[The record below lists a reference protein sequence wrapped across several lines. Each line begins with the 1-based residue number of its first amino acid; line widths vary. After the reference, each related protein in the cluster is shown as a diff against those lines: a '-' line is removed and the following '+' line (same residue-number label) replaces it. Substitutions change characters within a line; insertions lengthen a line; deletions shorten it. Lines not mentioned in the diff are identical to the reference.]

1 MNPDLRLEEPYFRLD
16 ALLAAHAGLWRPQ
29 PFKARPPWCE
39 RWPALAAHV
48 LSLDEDAATALAGD
62 NRALMDMLGRFLPEL
77 ADLSAVTE
85 LPRLASSASPL
96 NEGRVLDLRWE
107 IPGRKA
113 SQIDAFAAAVG
124 RVRHP
129 LLDWCG
135 GKGHLG
141 RLLGGSWQVQVETL
155 DFDGVLCAA
164 GMALATRA
172 GVAQAFRVADA
183 LGEDALAGAPG
194 RHGVALHACGD
205 LHLRLVRHAAAAG
218 FAALDVA
225 PCCYHRTTAE
235 LAPALGGGSLQLDRD
250 GLRLAARDTVV
261 ASPRELG
268 RSKREQA
275 WKLGFVAWRREVMG
289 EGAYQTFKPVPDA
302 WLKGDFG
309 AFCRLLCE
317 REKLSMP
324 PPGDLAGLEAL
335 GWRRAA
341 EVSRLTLVRLAFRRP
356 LEVWLALD
364 RARCLEQQGYTVRLG
379 EFCPRQVTPR
389 NILISARR

>member
-1 MNPDLRLEEPYFRLD
+1 MTLAGTYSRLD
-16 ALLAAHAGLWRPQ
+16 SLLEMHGALWRAQ
-29 PFKARPPWCE
+29 PFKEPAPSWCDT
-39 RWPALAAHV
+39 WPALAAHV
-48 LSLDEDAATALAGD
+48 RALPDGVVEGLAGD
-62 NRALMDMLGRFLPEL
+62 NRGLAEFIGAFVPEL
-77 ADLSAVTE
+77 AE
-85 LPRLASSASPL
+85 LPRLIDLPKLSSPGLPPRAPGHAHHL
-96 NEGRVLDLRWE
+96 KWE

-113 SQIDAFAAAVG
+113 AQIQAFASQVG
-124 RVRHP
+124 RAEGP
-129 LLDWCG
+129 FLEWCG

-141 RLLGGSWQVQVETL
+141 RLLGAAWQVPVTTL
-155 DFDGVLCAA
+155 ELDGMLCAE
-164 GMALATRA
+164 GESLARRA
-172 GVAQAFRVADA
+172 GVAQDFRV
-183 LGEDALAGAPG
+183 GDALAPPALADVAGSHAL
-194 RHGVALHACGD
+194 ALHACGD